1 MNIFKKH
8 TKLSTIILASL
19 LSLSACS
26 DDDSNSV
33 APSTSEEHEHHATDE
48 HSGSGETHSGAADEH
63 SGHATESGDHKSAS
77 SGLTL
82 GEENIKDGIIFLQ
95 DTTIDGVL
103 TVNASTPGA
112 TVLKNVK
119 VTGNLLIKR
128 SGRVDFSGSADVVHV
143 GSSNTDVYAFDDNAK
158 VNGHHFMGKNNTF
171 TSKRFSDYQKV
182 DWTEKAAHLSTGIHL
197 AYTVTGDEKGTPVIL
212 IHGLTD
218 GRVSWSQVAPAL
230 AKKGYRVYVPELRG
244 NGKTDKPIEES
255 AYAVKELTHDIA
267 AFIDKL
273 ELKKPHIVG
282 HSFGSFIAQELAVS
296 HADKIGSITLIGSAA
311 AVDKKNS
318 TVDWLVNGSGDKS
331 FDGVFAY
338 DSIQKLPETFFEK
351 WGENTNPDEEF
362 QAANLEHLKQVP
374 YYAWKFLVKNL
385 LKIDNSNRLSSIKS
399 DVQIIWGTKDA
410 IFDKKSQEALQD
422 GLSKAKKVVF
432 REVKDADHNTH
443 WGSKAAVETVTD
455 YIDNFIKGDK

>member
-1 MNIFKKH
+1 MNINKNR
-8 TKLSTIILASL
+8 TKLSTIILASI

-33 APSTSEEHEHHATDE
+33 AAPTSDEHHAAEEHSSSTDE
-48 HSGSGETHSGAADEH
+48 HSH
-63 SGHATESGDHKSAS
+63 HATESGEHKSES

-82 GEENIKDGIIFLQ
+82 GDENIKDGIILLQ

-128 SGRVDFSGSADVVHV
+128 AGRVDFSGSADVVHV
-143 GSSNTDVYAFDDNAK
+143 GSSNTDVYAFEDVAQ

-171 TSKRFSDYQKV
+171 TTKRFSDYQEV

-197 AYTVTGDEKGTPVIL
+197 SYTVSGDEKGAPVIL
-212 IHGLTD
+212 IHGLVD
-218 GRVSWSQVAPAL
+218 GRVSWSQVAPQL

-255 AYAVKELTHDIA
+255 AYSIKELAKDIA

-273 ELKKPHIVG
+273 ELNKPHIVG
-282 HSFGSFIAQELAVS
+282 HSFGSFVAQELS
-296 HADKIGSITLIGSAA
+296 ISYADKIGSITLIGSAA
-311 AVDKKNS
+311 SVDKKNA
-318 TVDWLVNGSGDKS
+318 TIDWLLNGTDDKL
-331 FDGVFAY
+331 FDGVYAY
-338 DSIQKLPETFFEK
+338 DSTQKLPDTFYEK
-351 WGENTNPDEEF
+351 WGNSTNPDKDF
-362 QAANLEHLKQVP
+362 QTAHLEHLHQVP
-374 YYAWKFLVKNL
+374 YYAWKFLVKNFVAV
-385 LKIDNSNRLSSIKS
+385 DNAKRLSSITS

-455 YIDNFIKGDK
+455 YIDSFIKEQK

>member
-1 MNIFKKH
+1 MNIFKKN
-8 TKLSTIILASL
+8 TKLSTIILASI

-26 DDDSNSV
+26 ENDSNSV
-33 APSTSEEHEHHATDE
+33 AATSEDHENHSTEE

-63 SGHATESGDHKSAS
+63 SGHATESSDQKSES
-77 SGLTL
+77 KGLTL
-82 GEENIKDGIIFLQ
+82 GDENIKDGIIFLQ
-95 DTTIDGVL
+95 DTTIEGVL
-103 TVNASTPGA
+103 TVNTSTPGA

-128 SGRVDFSGSADVVHV
+128 AGRVDFSGSADVVHV
-143 GSSNTDVYAFDDNAK
+143 GSNNTDVYAFEDVAQ

-171 TSKRFSDYQKV
+171 TTKRFSDYQEV
-182 DWTEKAAHLSTGIHL
+182 DWTEKATHLSTGIHL
-197 AYTVTGDEKGTPVIL
+197 SYTVSGDEKGAPIIL
-212 IHGLTD
+212 IHGLID
-218 GRVSWSQVAPAL
+218 GRVSWSQVAPQL

-244 NGKTDKPIEES
+244 NGKTDKPIEEL
-255 AYAVKELTHDIA
+255 AYSIKELAKDIA

-273 ELKKPHIVG
+273 ELNKPHIVG
-282 HSFGSFIAQELAVS
+282 HSFGSFVAQELS
-296 HADKIGSITLIGSAA
+296 ISYADKIGSITLIGSAA
-311 AVDKKNS
+311 SVDKKNA
-318 TVDWLVNGSGDKS
+318 TIDWLLNGTDDKL
-331 FDGVFAY
+331 FDGVYAY
-338 DSIQKLPETFFEK
+338 DSTQKLPESFIEK
-351 WGENTNPDEEF
+351 WGENTNSDEEF

>member
-1 MNIFKKH
+1 MEDSMNIFKNR
-8 TKLSTIILASL
+8 TKLSTIILASV

-33 APSTSEEHEHHATDE
+33 AASSEDHENHSTEEHSGSTDE
-48 HSGSGETHSGAADEH
+48 HSH
-63 SGHATESGDHKSAS
+63 HATESSDQKSES
-77 SGLTL
+77 KGLTL
-82 GEENIKDGIIFLQ
+82 GDENIKDGIIFLQ
-95 DTTIDGVL
+95 DTTINGVL

-128 SGRVDFSGSADVVHV
+128 AGRVDFSGSADVVHV
-143 GSSNTDVYAFDDNAK
+143 GSSNTDVYAFEDVAQ

-171 TSKRFSDYQKV
+171 TTKRFSDYQEV

-197 AYTVTGDEKGTPVIL
+197 SYTVTGDEKGTPVVL
-212 IHGLTD
+212 IHGLAD
-218 GRVSWSQVAPAL
+218 GRVSWSQVAPQL

-255 AYAVKELTHDIA
+255 AYSIKELAKDIA

-273 ELKKPHIVG
+273 ELNKPHIVG
-282 HSFGSFIAQELAVS
+282 HSFGSFVAQELS
-296 HADKIGSITLIGSAA
+296 ISYADKIGSITLIGSAA
-311 AVDKKNS
+311 SVDKKNA
-318 TVDWLVNGSGDKS
+318 TIDWLLNGTDDKS
-331 FDGVFAY
+331 FDGIYAY
-338 DSIQKLPETFFEK
+338 DSTQKLPDTFYEK
-351 WGENTNPDEEF
+351 WGNSTNPDKDF
-362 QAANLEHLKQVP
+362 QTAHLEHLHQVP
-374 YYAWKFLVKNL
+374 YYAWKFLVKNFVAV
-385 LKIDNSNRLSSIKS
+385 DNAKRLSSIS
-399 DVQIIWGTKDA
+399 SNVQIIWGSKDA
-410 IFDKKSQEALQD
+410 LFNEKSQKTLQE

-455 YIDNFIKGDK
+455 YIDSFIKEQK

>member
-1 MNIFKKH
+1 MNIFKKR

-82 GEENIKDGIIFLQ
+82 GDENIKDGIIFLQ
-95 DTTIDGVL
+95 DTTINGVL
-103 TVNASTPGA
+103 TVNTSTPGA

-128 SGRVDFSGSADVVHV
+128 TGRVDFSGSADVVHV
-143 GSSNTDVYAFDDNAK
+143 GSSNTDVYAFEDNAK

-218 GRVSWSQVAPAL
+218 GRVSWSQVAPQL

-255 AYAVKELTHDIA
+255 AYSIKELAKDIA

-273 ELKKPHIVG
+273 ELNKPHIVG
-282 HSFGSFIAQELAVS
+282 HSFGSFVAQELS
-296 HADKIGSITLIGSAA
+296 ISYADKIGSITLIGSAA
-311 AVDKKNS
+311 SVDKKNA
-318 TVDWLVNGSGDKS
+318 TIDWLLNGTDDKL
-331 FDGVFAY
+331 FDGVYAY
-338 DSIQKLPETFFEK
+338 DSTQKLPETFFEK
-351 WGENTNPDEEF
+351 WGNSTNPDKDF
-362 QAANLEHLKQVP
+362 QTAYLEHLKQVP
-374 YYAWKFLVKNL
+374 YYAWKFLVKSFVAV
-385 LKIDNSNRLSSIKS
+385 DNAKRLSSITS

>member
-1 MNIFKKH
+1 MNIFKNR
-8 TKLSTIILASL
+8 TKLSTIILASI

-26 DDDSNSV
+26 EDDSNSV
-33 APSTSEEHEHHATDE
+33 AASSEDHENHSTEE

-82 GEENIKDGIIFLQ
+82 GDENIKDGIIFLQ
-95 DTTIDGVL
+95 DTTIEGVL

-128 SGRVDFSGSADVVHV
+128 AGRVDFSGSADVVHV
-143 GSSNTDVYAFDDNAK
+143 GSSNTDVYAFEDNAK

-171 TSKRFSDYQKV
+171 TTKRFSDYQKV

-255 AYAVKELTHDIA
+255 AYALKELTNDIA

-282 HSFGSFIAQELAVS
+282 HSLGAFVAQELS
-296 HADKIGSITLIGSAA
+296 ILHADKIASITLIGSGAA
-311 AVDKKNS
+311 IDESNA
-318 TVDWLVNGSGDKS
+318 TIDWLVNGTGDKS

-338 DSIQKLPETFFEK
+338 DSIQKLPDTFYEK
-351 WGENTNPDEEF
+351 WGNSTNPDKDF
-362 QAANLEHLKQVP
+362 QTAYLEHLKQVP

>member
-1 MNIFKKH
+1 MEDSMNIFKNR
-8 TKLSTIILASL
+8 TKLSTIILASI

-26 DDDSNSV
+26 EDDSNSV
-33 APSTSEEHEHHATDE
+33 APSTSEGHEH
-48 HSGSGETHSGAADEH
+48 
-63 SGHATESGDHKSAS
+63 HATESGDHKSAS

-82 GEENIKDGIIFLQ
+82 GDENIKDGIIFLQ
-95 DTTIDGVL
+95 DTTINGVL
-103 TVNASTPGA
+103 TVNTSTPGA

-128 SGRVDFSGSADVVHV
+128 AGRVDFSGSADVVHV
-143 GSSNTDVYAFDDNAK
+143 GSSNTDVYAFEDNAK

-171 TSKRFSDYQKV
+171 TTKRFSDYQEV

-197 AYTVTGDEKGTPVIL
+197 SYTVSGDEKGTPVIL

-255 AYAVKELTHDIA
+255 AYSIKELAKDIA

-273 ELKKPHIVG
+273 ELNKPHIVG
-282 HSFGSFIAQELAVS
+282 HSFGSFVAQELS
-296 HADKIGSITLIGSAA
+296 ISYADKIGSITLIGSAA
-311 AVDKKNS
+311 SVDKKNA
-318 TVDWLVNGSGDKS
+318 TIDWLLNGTDDKL
-331 FDGVFAY
+331 FDGVYAY
-338 DSIQKLPETFFEK
+338 DSTQKLPDTFYEK
-351 WGENTNPDEEF
+351 WGENTNSDEEF

-385 LKIDNSNRLSSIKS
+385 LKIDNSNRLSSITS
-399 DVQIIWGTKDA
+399 DVQIIWGAKDA

>member
-1 MNIFKKH
+1 MNIFKKN

-33 APSTSEEHEHHATDE
+33 APSTSEEHEHHATEE
-48 HSGSGETHSGAADEH
+48 HSGSGETNSGAADEH
-63 SGHATESGDHKSAS
+63 SHHATESGDHKSAS

-82 GEENIKDGIIFLQ
+82 GDENIKDGIIFLQ
-95 DTTIDGVL
+95 DTTINGVL
-103 TVNASTPGA
+103 TVNTSTPGA

-128 SGRVDFSGSADVVHV
+128 TGRVDFSGSADVVHV
-143 GSSNTDVYAFDDNAK
+143 GSSNTDVYAFEDNAK

-171 TSKRFSDYQKV
+171 TTKRFSDYQEV
-182 DWTEKAAHLSTGIHL
+182 DWTEKAVHLSTGIHL

-255 AYAVKELTHDIA
+255 AYALKELTNDIA

-282 HSFGSFIAQELAVS
+282 HSLGAFVAQELS
-296 HADKIGSITLIGSAA
+296 ILHADKIASITLIGSGA
-311 AVDKKNS
+311 AVDETNA
-318 TVDWLVNGSGDKS
+318 TIDWLVNGTGDKN
-331 FDGVFAY
+331 FDGIFAY
-338 DSIQKLPETFFEK
+338 DSTQKLPESFIEK
-351 WGENTNPDEEF
+351 WGENTNSDEEF

-374 YYAWKFLVKNL
+374 YYAWKFLVRNL

>member
-1 MNIFKKH
+1 MNIFKKN
-8 TKLSTIILASL
+8 TKLSTIILASI

-33 APSTSEEHEHHATDE
+33 APSTSEEHEHHAT
-48 HSGSGETHSGAADEH
+48 
-63 SGHATESGDHKSAS
+63 ESGDHKSAS

-82 GEENIKDGIIFLQ
+82 GDENIKDGIIFLQ
-95 DTTIDGVL
+95 DTTIEGVL
-103 TVNASTPGA
+103 TVNTSTPGA

-119 VTGNLLIKR
+119 VSGNLLIKR

-143 GSSNTDVYAFDDNAK
+143 GSSNTDVYAFEDNAK

-171 TSKRFSDYQKV
+171 TTKRFSDYQKV

-255 AYAVKELTHDIA
+255 AYAVKELTNDIA

-282 HSFGSFIAQELAVS
+282 HSLGAFVAQELS
-296 HADKIGSITLIGSAA
+296 ILHADKIASITLIGSGA
-311 AVDKKNS
+311 AVDETNA
-318 TVDWLVNGSGDKS
+318 TIDWLVNGTGDKN
-331 FDGVFAY
+331 FDGIFAY
-338 DSIQKLPETFFEK
+338 DSTQKLPESFIEK
-351 WGENTNPDEEF
+351 WGENTNSDEEF

-385 LKIDNSNRLSSIKS
+385 LKIDNSNRLSSITS

>member
-1 MNIFKKH
+1 MNIFKNR
-8 TKLSTIILASL
+8 TKLSTIILASI

-26 DDDSNSV
+26 EDDSNSV
-33 APSTSEEHEHHATDE
+33 APSTSEEHEHHATEE

-82 GEENIKDGIIFLQ
+82 GDENIKDGIIFLQ
-95 DTTIDGVL
+95 DTTINGVL
-103 TVNASTPGA
+103 TVNTSTPGA

-128 SGRVDFSGSADVVHV
+128 AGRVDFSGSADVVHV
-143 GSSNTDVYAFDDNAK
+143 GSSNTDVYAFDDVAL

-171 TSKRFSDYQKV
+171 TTKRFSDYQEV

-197 AYTVTGDEKGTPVIL
+197 SYTVSGDDKGAPVIL
-212 IHGLTD
+212 IHGLVD
-218 GRVSWSQVAPAL
+218 GRVSWSQVAPQL

-255 AYAVKELTHDIA
+255 AYSIKELAKDIA

-273 ELKKPHIVG
+273 ELNKPHIVG
-282 HSFGSFIAQELAVS
+282 HSFGSFVAQELS
-296 HADKIGSITLIGSAA
+296 ISYADKIGSITLIGSAA
-311 AVDKKNS
+311 SVDKKNA
-318 TVDWLVNGSGDKS
+318 TIDWLLNGTDDKL
-331 FDGVFAY
+331 FDGVYAY
-338 DSIQKLPETFFEK
+338 DSTQKLPDTFYEK
-351 WGENTNPDEEF
+351 WGNSTNPDKDF
-362 QAANLEHLKQVP
+362 QTAHLEHLHQVP
-374 YYAWKFLVKNL
+374 YYAWKFLVKNFVAV
-385 LKIDNSNRLSSIKS
+385 DNAKRLSSITS

-410 IFDKKSQEALQD
+410 IFDKKSQEVLQD

-443 WGSKAAVETVTD
+443 WGSKAAVETVTG
-455 YIDNFIKGDK
+455 YIDSFIKEQK

>member
-1 MNIFKKH
+1 MNIFKKN
-8 TKLSTIILASL
+8 TKLSTIILASI

-33 APSTSEEHEHHATDE
+33 APSTSEEHEHHATEE

-82 GEENIKDGIIFLQ
+82 GDENIKDGIIFLQ
-95 DTTIDGVL
+95 DTTIEGVL
-103 TVNASTPGA
+103 TVNTSTPGA

-128 SGRVDFSGSADVVHV
+128 AGRVDFSGSADVVHV
-143 GSSNTDVYAFDDNAK
+143 GSSNTDVYAFEDVAQ

-171 TSKRFSDYQKV
+171 TTKRFSDYQEV
-182 DWTEKAAHLSTGIHL
+182 DWTEKAVHLSTGIHL

-218 GRVSWSQVAPAL
+218 GRVSWSQVAPQL

-255 AYAVKELTHDIA
+255 AYSIKELAKDIA

-273 ELKKPHIVG
+273 ELNKPHIVG
-282 HSFGSFIAQELAVS
+282 HSFGSFVAQELS
-296 HADKIGSITLIGSAA
+296 ISYADKIGSITLIGSAA
-311 AVDKKNS
+311 SVDKKNA
-318 TVDWLVNGSGDKS
+318 TIDWLLNGTDDKL
-331 FDGVFAY
+331 FDGVYAY
-338 DSIQKLPETFFEK
+338 DSTQKLPDSFYEK
-351 WGENTNPDEEF
+351 WGNSTNPDKDF
-362 QAANLEHLKQVP
+362 QTAHLEHLHQVP
-374 YYAWKFLVKNL
+374 YYAWKFLVRNL

>member
-1 MNIFKKH
+1 MNIFKKR

-63 SGHATESGDHKSAS
+63 SGYATESGDHKSAS

-143 GSSNTDVYAFDDNAK
+143 GSSNTDVYAFEDEAQ

-171 TSKRFSDYQKV
+171 TSGTFFLHSCRLSIWRAVDVVLVSLLWTCNRAPLDKFFERFVGLVIGDLAICSDIFHDSCTTLVHALHRRSQMGAHLARLHATNACITAKWYGRNAKFRFATLYSNARSWKSEHELSDPHAERARSNEMPSLV
-182 DWTEKAAHLSTGIHL
+182 YEHEKAKHNGGCEYH
-197 AYTVTGDEKGTPVIL
+197 DEN
-212 IHGLTD
+212 IHGF
-218 GRVSWSQVAPAL
+218 
-230 AKKGYRVYVPELRG
+230 YY
-244 NGKTDKPIEES
+244 
-255 AYAVKELTHDIA
+255 
-267 AFIDKL
+267 
-273 ELKKPHIVG
+273 
-282 HSFGSFIAQELAVS
+282 
-296 HADKIGSITLIGSAA
+296 IGL
-311 AVDKKNS
+311 
-318 TVDWLVNGSGDKS
+318 
-331 FDGVFAY
+331 
-338 DSIQKLPETFFEK
+338 
-351 WGENTNPDEEF
+351 
-362 QAANLEHLKQVP
+362 
-374 YYAWKFLVKNL
+374 
-385 LKIDNSNRLSSIKS
+385 
-399 DVQIIWGTKDA
+399 
-410 IFDKKSQEALQD
+410 
-422 GLSKAKKVVF
+422 
-432 REVKDADHNTH
+432 
-443 WGSKAAVETVTD
+443 
-455 YIDNFIKGDK
+455 

>member
-1 MNIFKKH
+1 MNIFKNR
-8 TKLSTIILASL
+8 TKLSTIILASI

-33 APSTSEEHEHHATDE
+33 AASSEDHENHSTEE

-82 GEENIKDGIIFLQ
+82 GDENIKDGIIFLQ
-95 DTTIDGVL
+95 DTTINGVL
-103 TVNASTPGA
+103 TVNTSTPGA

-128 SGRVDFSGSADVVHV
+128 AGRVDFSGSADVVHV
-143 GSSNTDVYAFDDNAK
+143 GSSNTDVYAFDDVAL

-171 TSKRFSDYQKV
+171 TTKRFSDYQEV

-218 GRVSWSQVAPAL
+218 GRVSWSQVAPQL

-255 AYAVKELTHDIA
+255 AYALKELTNDIA

-282 HSFGSFIAQELAVS
+282 HSLGAFVAQELS
-296 HADKIGSITLIGSAA
+296 ISYADKIGSITLIGSGA
-311 AVDKKNS
+311 AVDETNA
-318 TVDWLVNGSGDKS
+318 TIDWLVNGTGDKN
-331 FDGVFAY
+331 FDGIFAY
-338 DSIQKLPETFFEK
+338 DSTQKLPDSFIKK
-351 WGENTNPDEEF
+351 WGKNTNSDEEF

-374 YYAWKFLVKNL
+374 YYAWKFLVRNL

>member
-1 MNIFKKH
+1 MNFKNNRSIFSAAI
-8 TKLSTIILASL
+8 LSSI

-33 APSTSEEHEHHATDE
+33 APSTSEEHAHHATEE
-48 HSGSGETHSGAADEH
+48 HSSAADEH
-63 SGHATESGDHKSAS
+63 SHHATESGDHKSES

-82 GEENIKDGIIFLQ
+82 GDENIKDGIIFLQ
-95 DTTIDGVL
+95 DTTINGVL

-143 GSSNTDVYAFDDNAK
+143 GSSNTDVYAFEDNAK

-171 TSKRFSDYQKV
+171 TTKRFSDYQKV
-182 DWTEKAAHLSTGIHL
+182 DWTEKAAHLSTGIHF
-197 AYTVTGDEKGTPVIL
+197 AYTVTGDEKGTPIVL

-255 AYAVKELTHDIA
+255 AYSLKELTKDIV

-282 HSFGSFIAQELAVS
+282 HSLGAFVAQELSIS
-296 HADKIGSITLIGSAA
+296 HVDKIASITLIGSGVAIDETNA
-311 AVDKKNS
+311 
-318 TVDWLVNGSGDKS
+318 TIDWLVNGTGDKK
-331 FDGVFAY
+331 FDGIFAY
-338 DSIQKLPETFFEK
+338 DSTQKLPETFIEK
-351 WGENTNPDEEF
+351 WGENTNPDEGF

-385 LKIDNSNRLSSIKS
+385 LKIDNSKRLSSIKS
-399 DVQIIWGTKDA
+399 EVQIIWGSNDA
-410 IFDKKSQEALQD
+410 IFDKKSQETLQK
-422 GLSKAKKVVF
+422 GLSKARNVVF
-432 REVKDADHNTH
+432 HEVKNADHNTH

>member
-1 MNIFKKH
+1 MNIFKKR

-33 APSTSEEHEHHATDE
+33 AP
-48 HSGSGETHSGAADEH
+48 GSGETHSGAADEH

-143 GSSNTDVYAFDDNAK
+143 GSSNTDVYAFEDNAK
-158 VNGHHFMGKNNTF
+158 VNGHHFMGMNNTF
-171 TSKRFSDYQKV
+171 TTKRFSDYQKV

-212 IHGLTD
+212 VHGLTD

-351 WGENTNPDEEF
+351 WGNSTNPDKDF
-362 QAANLEHLKQVP
+362 QTAYLEHLHQVP
-374 YYAWKFLVKNL
+374 YYAWKFLVKSFVAV
-385 LKIDNSNRLSSIKS
+385 DNAKRLSSITS

>member
-1 MNIFKKH
+1 MNIFKNR

-33 APSTSEEHEHHATDE
+33 APSTSEEHEHHAT
-48 HSGSGETHSGAADEH
+48 
-63 SGHATESGDHKSAS
+63 ESGDHKSAS

-82 GEENIKDGIIFLQ
+82 GDENIKDGIIFLQ
-95 DTTIDGVL
+95 DTTIEGVL

-128 SGRVDFSGSADVVHV
+128 AGRVDFSGSADVVHV
-143 GSSNTDVYAFDDNAK
+143 GSSNTDVYAFEDNAK

-171 TSKRFSDYQKV
+171 TTKRFSDYQKV
-182 DWTEKAAHLSTGIHL
+182 DWTEKAVHLSTGIHL

-255 AYAVKELTHDIA
+255 AYAVKELTNDIA

-282 HSFGSFIAQELAVS
+282 HSLGAFVAQELS
-296 HADKIGSITLIGSAA
+296 ILHADKIASITLIGSGA
-311 AVDKKNS
+311 AVDETNA
-318 TVDWLVNGSGDKS
+318 TIDWLVNGIGDKN
-331 FDGVFAY
+331 FDGIFAY
-338 DSIQKLPETFFEK
+338 DSTQKLPESFIEK
-351 WGENTNPDEEF
+351 WGENTNSDEEF

-385 LKIDNSNRLSSIKS
+385 LKIDNSNRLSSITS

>member
-1 MNIFKKH
+1 
-8 TKLSTIILASL
+8 
-19 LSLSACS
+19 
-26 DDDSNSV
+26 
-33 APSTSEEHEHHATDE
+33 
-48 HSGSGETHSGAADEH
+48 
-63 SGHATESGDHKSAS
+63 
-77 SGLTL
+77 
-82 GEENIKDGIIFLQ
+82 
-95 DTTIDGVL
+95 
-103 TVNASTPGA
+103 
-112 TVLKNVK
+112 
-119 VTGNLLIKR
+119 LLIKR

-143 GSSNTDVYAFDDNAK
+143 GSSNTDVYAFEDNAK

-171 TSKRFSDYQKV
+171 TTKRFSDYQEV
-182 DWTEKAAHLSTGIHL
+182 DWTEKAVHLSTGIHL

-230 AKKGYRVYVPELRG
+230 AKKDYRVYVPELRG

-255 AYAVKELTHDIA
+255 AYALKELTNDIA

-282 HSFGSFIAQELAVS
+282 HSLGAFVAQELS
-296 HADKIGSITLIGSAA
+296 ILHADKIASITLIGSGA
-311 AVDKKNS
+311 AVDETNA
-318 TVDWLVNGSGDKS
+318 TIDWLVNGTGDKN
-331 FDGVFAY
+331 FDGIFAY
-338 DSIQKLPETFFEK
+338 DSTQKLPESFIEK
-351 WGENTNPDEEF
+351 WGENTNSDEEF

-374 YYAWKFLVKNL
+374 YYAWKFLVRNL
-385 LKIDNSNRLSSIKS
+385 LKIDNSNRLSSITS

-410 IFDKKSQEALQD
+410 IFDKKSQETLQD

>member
-1 MNIFKKH
+1 MNIFKNR
-8 TKLSTIILASL
+8 TKLSTIILASI

-33 APSTSEEHEHHATDE
+33 AAPTSEDHENHSTEE

-82 GEENIKDGIIFLQ
+82 GDENIKDGIIFLQ
-95 DTTIDGVL
+95 DTTINGVL
-103 TVNASTPGA
+103 TVNTSTPGA

-128 SGRVDFSGSADVVHV
+128 AGRVDFSGSADVVHV
-143 GSSNTDVYAFDDNAK
+143 GSSNTDVYAFEDNAK

-171 TSKRFSDYQKV
+171 TTKRFSDYQEV

-197 AYTVTGDEKGTPVIL
+197 SYTVSGDEKGAPVIL
-212 IHGLTD
+212 IHGLVD
-218 GRVSWSQVAPAL
+218 GRVSWSQVAPQL

-255 AYAVKELTHDIA
+255 AYSIKELAKDIA

-282 HSFGSFIAQELAVS
+282 HSLGAFVAQELS
-296 HADKIGSITLIGSAA
+296 ISYADKIGSITLIGSAA
-311 AVDKKNS
+311 SVDKKNA
-318 TVDWLVNGSGDKS
+318 TIDWLLNGTDDKL
-331 FDGVFAY
+331 FDGVYAY
-338 DSIQKLPETFFEK
+338 DSTQKLPDTFYEK
-351 WGENTNPDEEF
+351 WGNSTNPDKDF
-362 QAANLEHLKQVP
+362 QTAHLEHLHQVP
-374 YYAWKFLVKNL
+374 YYAWKFLVKNFVAV
-385 LKIDNSNRLSSIKS
+385 DNAKHLSSITS

-410 IFDKKSQEALQD
+410 IFDKKSQDALQD

-443 WGSKAAVETVTD
+443 WGSKTAVETVTD
-455 YIDNFIKGDK
+455 YIDSFIKEQK

>member
-1 MNIFKKH
+1 MNIFKNR
-8 TKLSTIILASL
+8 TKLSTIILASI

-26 DDDSNSV
+26 EDDSNSV
-33 APSTSEEHEHHATDE
+33 AASSEDHENHSTEE

-82 GEENIKDGIIFLQ
+82 GDENIKDGIILLQ
-95 DTTIDGVL
+95 DTTINGVL
-103 TVNASTPGA
+103 TVNTSTPGA

-128 SGRVDFSGSADVVHV
+128 AGRVDFSGSADVVHV
-143 GSSNTDVYAFDDNAK
+143 GSSNTDVYAFDDVAL

-171 TSKRFSDYQKV
+171 TTKRFSDYQEV

-197 AYTVTGDEKGTPVIL
+197 SYTVTGDEKGTPVVL
-212 IHGLTD
+212 IHGLAD

-255 AYAVKELTHDIA
+255 AYDVKELTLDIA

-282 HSFGSFIAQELAVS
+282 HSFGSFVVQELAVS

-311 AVDKKNS
+311 SVDKKNA
-318 TVDWLVNGSGDKS
+318 TIDWLLNGTDDKL
-331 FDGVFAY
+331 FDGVYAY
-338 DSIQKLPETFFEK
+338 DSTQKLPDTFYEK
-351 WGENTNPDEEF
+351 WGNSTNPDKDF
-362 QAANLEHLKQVP
+362 QTAHLEHLKQVP
-374 YYAWKFLVKNL
+374 YYAWKFLAKSFVAV
-385 LKIDNSNRLSSIKS
+385 DNAKRLSSIS
-399 DVQIIWGTKDA
+399 SNVQIIWGSKDA

-455 YIDNFIKGDK
+455 YIDSFIKEQK

>member
-1 MNIFKKH
+1 MNIFKNR
-8 TKLSTIILASL
+8 TKLSTIILASI

-26 DDDSNSV
+26 EDDSNSV
-33 APSTSEEHEHHATDE
+33 APSTSEGHEH
-48 HSGSGETHSGAADEH
+48 
-63 SGHATESGDHKSAS
+63 HATESGDHKSAS

-82 GEENIKDGIIFLQ
+82 GDENIKDGIIFLQ
-95 DTTIDGVL
+95 DTTINGVL
-103 TVNASTPGA
+103 TVNTSTPGA

-128 SGRVDFSGSADVVHV
+128 AGRVDFSGSADVVHV
-143 GSSNTDVYAFDDNAK
+143 GSSNTDVYAFEDNAK

-171 TSKRFSDYQKV
+171 TTKRFSDYQEV

-197 AYTVTGDEKGTPVIL
+197 SYTVSGDEKGTPVIL

-255 AYAVKELTHDIA
+255 AYSIKELAKDIA

-273 ELKKPHIVG
+273 ELNKPHIVG
-282 HSFGSFIAQELAVS
+282 HSFGSFVAQELS
-296 HADKIGSITLIGSAA
+296 ISYADKIGSITLIGSAA
-311 AVDKKNS
+311 SVDKKNA
-318 TVDWLVNGSGDKS
+318 TIDWLLNGTDDKL
-331 FDGVFAY
+331 FDGVYAY
-338 DSIQKLPETFFEK
+338 DSTQKLPDTFYEK
-351 WGENTNPDEEF
+351 WGENTNSDEEF

-385 LKIDNSNRLSSIKS
+385 LKIDNSNRLSSITS
-399 DVQIIWGTKDA
+399 DVQIIWGAKDA

>member
-1 MNIFKKH
+1 MNIFKNR
-8 TKLSTIILASL
+8 TKLSTIILASI

-82 GEENIKDGIIFLQ
+82 GDENIKDGIIFLQ
-95 DTTIDGVL
+95 DTTINGVL
-103 TVNASTPGA
+103 TVNTSTPGA

-128 SGRVDFSGSADVVHV
+128 AGRVDFSGSADVVHV
-143 GSSNTDVYAFDDNAK
+143 GSSNTDVYAFEDNAK

-171 TSKRFSDYQKV
+171 TTKRFSDYQEV

-197 AYTVTGDEKGTPVIL
+197 AYTVTGDEKDTPVIL

-255 AYAVKELTHDIA
+255 AYALKELTNDIA

-282 HSFGSFIAQELAVS
+282 HSLGAFVAQELS
-296 HADKIGSITLIGSAA
+296 ISYADKIGSITLIGSAA
-311 AVDKKNS
+311 SVDKKNA
-318 TVDWLVNGSGDKS
+318 TIDWLLNGTDDKL
-331 FDGVFAY
+331 FDGVYAY
-338 DSIQKLPETFFEK
+338 DSTQKLPDTFYEK
-351 WGENTNPDEEF
+351 WGNSTNPDKDF
-362 QAANLEHLKQVP
+362 QTAHLEHLHQVP
-374 YYAWKFLVKNL
+374 YYAWKFLVKNFVAV
-385 LKIDNSNRLSSIKS
+385 DNAKRLSSIKS
-399 DVQIIWGTKDA
+399 DVQIIWGAKDA
-410 IFDKKSQEALQD
+410 IFDKKSQETLQK
-422 GLSKAKKVVF
+422 GLNKAKSIEF
-432 REVKDADHNTH
+432 HEIKDADHNTH
-443 WGSKAAVETVTD
+443 WGSKAAVEAVTD

>member
-1 MNIFKKH
+1 MNIFKNR

-19 LSLSACS
+19 LSLFACS

-33 APSTSEEHEHHATDE
+33 APSTSEEHEHHAT
-48 HSGSGETHSGAADEH
+48 
-63 SGHATESGDHKSAS
+63 ESGDHKSAS

-82 GEENIKDGIIFLQ
+82 GDENIKDGIIFLQ
-95 DTTIDGVL
+95 DTTIEGVL
-103 TVNASTPGA
+103 TVNTSTPGA

-128 SGRVDFSGSADVVHV
+128 AGRVDFSGSADVVHV
-143 GSSNTDVYAFDDNAK
+143 GSSNTDVYAFDDVAL

-171 TSKRFSDYQKV
+171 TTKRFSDYQEV
-182 DWTEKAAHLSTGIHL
+182 DWTEKATHLSTGIHL
-197 AYTVTGDEKGTPVIL
+197 SYTVTGDEKGTPVIL

-255 AYAVKELTHDIA
+255 AYAVKELTNDIA

-282 HSFGSFIAQELAVS
+282 HSLGAFVAQELS
-296 HADKIGSITLIGSAA
+296 ILHADKIASITLIGSGAA
-311 AVDKKNS
+311 IDESNA
-318 TVDWLVNGSGDKS
+318 TIDWLVNGTGDKS
-331 FDGVFAY
+331 FDGVYAY
-338 DSIQKLPETFFEK
+338 DSTQKLPESFIEK
-351 WGENTNPDEEF
+351 WGENTNSDEEF

-422 GLSKAKKVVF
+422 SLSKAKKVVF

>member
-1 MNIFKKH
+1 MPTKKQLNNGGISSEDH
-8 TKLSTIILASL
+8 ENHST
-19 LSLSACS
+19 
-26 DDDSNSV
+26 
-33 APSTSEEHEHHATDE
+33 EE

-82 GEENIKDGIIFLQ
+82 GDENIKDGIIFLQ
-95 DTTIDGVL
+95 DTTINGVL
-103 TVNASTPGA
+103 TVNTSTPGA

-128 SGRVDFSGSADVVHV
+128 AGRVDFSGSADVVHV
-143 GSSNTDVYAFDDNAK
+143 GSSNTDVYAFDDVAL

-171 TSKRFSDYQKV
+171 TTKRFSDYQEV
-182 DWTEKAAHLSTGIHL
+182 DWTEKAVHLSTGIHL

-255 AYAVKELTHDIA
+255 AYALKELTNDIA

-282 HSFGSFIAQELAVS
+282 HSLGAFVAQELS
-296 HADKIGSITLIGSAA
+296 ISYADKIGSITLIGSAA
-311 AVDKKNS
+311 SVDKKNA
-318 TVDWLVNGSGDKS
+318 TIDWLLNGTGDKL
-331 FDGVFAY
+331 FDGVYAY
-338 DSIQKLPETFFEK
+338 DSTQKLPDTFYEK
-351 WGENTNPDEEF
+351 WGNSTNPDKDF
-362 QAANLEHLKQVP
+362 QTAHLEHLHQVP
-374 YYAWKFLVKNL
+374 YYAWKFLVKNFVAV
-385 LKIDNSNRLSSIKS
+385 DNAKRLSSIS
-399 DVQIIWGTKDA
+399 SNVQIIWGAKDA

-422 GLSKAKKVVF
+422 GLSKANKVVF

>member
-1 MNIFKKH
+1 MNIFKNR
-8 TKLSTIILASL
+8 TKLSTIILASV

-33 APSTSEEHEHHATDE
+33 AASSEDHENHSTEEHSGSTDE
-48 HSGSGETHSGAADEH
+48 HSH
-63 SGHATESGDHKSAS
+63 HATESSDQKSES
-77 SGLTL
+77 KGLTL
-82 GEENIKDGIIFLQ
+82 GDENIKDGIIFLQ
-95 DTTIDGVL
+95 DTTINGVL

-128 SGRVDFSGSADVVHV
+128 AGRVDFSGSADVVHV
-143 GSSNTDVYAFDDNAK
+143 GSSNTDVYAFEDVAQ

-171 TSKRFSDYQKV
+171 TTKRFSDYQEV

-197 AYTVTGDEKGTPVIL
+197 SYTVTGDEKGTPVVL
-212 IHGLTD
+212 IHGLAD
-218 GRVSWSQVAPAL
+218 GRVSWSQVAPQL

-255 AYAVKELTHDIA
+255 AYSIKELAKDIA

-273 ELKKPHIVG
+273 ELNKPHIVG
-282 HSFGSFIAQELAVS
+282 HSFGSFVAQELS
-296 HADKIGSITLIGSAA
+296 ISYADKIGSITLIGSAA
-311 AVDKKNS
+311 SVDKKNA
-318 TVDWLVNGSGDKS
+318 TIDWLLNGTDDKS
-331 FDGVFAY
+331 FDGIYAY
-338 DSIQKLPETFFEK
+338 DSTQKLPDTFYEK
-351 WGENTNPDEEF
+351 WGNSTNPDKDF
-362 QAANLEHLKQVP
+362 QTAHLEHLHQVP
-374 YYAWKFLVKNL
+374 YYAWKFLVKNFVAV
-385 LKIDNSNRLSSIKS
+385 DNAKRLSSITS

-410 IFDKKSQEALQD
+410 IFDKKSQEVLQD

-443 WGSKAAVETVTD
+443 WGSKAAVETVTG
-455 YIDNFIKGDK
+455 YIDSFIKEQK

>member
-1 MNIFKKH
+1 MNINKNR
-8 TKLSTIILASL
+8 TKFSTIILASI

-33 APSTSEEHEHHATDE
+33 AAPTSDEHHAAEEHSSSTDE
-48 HSGSGETHSGAADEH
+48 HSH
-63 SGHATESGDHKSAS
+63 HATESGEHKSES

-82 GEENIKDGIIFLQ
+82 GDENIKDGIILLQ

-128 SGRVDFSGSADVVHV
+128 AGRVDFSGSADVVHV
-143 GSSNTDVYAFDDNAK
+143 GSSNTDVYAFEDVAQ

-171 TSKRFSDYQKV
+171 TTKRFSDYQEV
-182 DWTEKAAHLSTGIHL
+182 DWTEKATHLSTGIHL
-197 AYTVTGDEKGTPVIL
+197 SYTVTGDEKGTPVVL
-212 IHGLTD
+212 IHGLAD

-255 AYAVKELTHDIA
+255 AYALKELTNDIA

-282 HSFGSFIAQELAVS
+282 HSLGAFVAQELS
-296 HADKIGSITLIGSAA
+296 ISYADKIGFITLIGSGA
-311 AVDKKNS
+311 AVDETNA
-318 TVDWLVNGSGDKS
+318 TIDWLVNGTGDKN
-331 FDGVFAY
+331 FDGIFAY
-338 DSIQKLPETFFEK
+338 DSTQKLPESFIEK
-351 WGENTNPDEEF
+351 WGENTNSDEEF

-374 YYAWKFLVKNL
+374 YYAWKFLVRNL

-410 IFDKKSQEALQD
+410 IFDKKSQEALQK
-422 GLSKAKKVVF
+422 GLDKAKSIEF
-432 REVKDADHNTH
+432 HEIKDADHNTH

>member
-1 MNIFKKH
+1 MNIFKKR

-48 HSGSGETHSGAADEH
+48 YSGSGETHSGAADEH

-143 GSSNTDVYAFDDNAK
+143 GSSNTDVYAFEDNAK

-171 TSKRFSDYQKV
+171 TTKRFSDYQKV

-338 DSIQKLPETFFEK
+338 DSTQKLPETFFEK

-410 IFDKKSQEALQD
+410 IFDKKSQEALRD